1 MSRRWVSY
9 TATVL
14 LVLMGAGF
22 GLTCMYGEGLNI
34 AARMLSG
41 LAAAVCIYALIFL
54 PRTTRVRVLMSFFP
68 SMDSALESARS
79 ESADRKADRK

>member
-1 MSRRWVSY
+1 VAKQDPTPCFS
-9 TATVL
+9 
-14 LVLMGAGF
+14 
-22 GLTCMYGEGLNI
+22 
-34 AARMLSG
+34 
-41 LAAAVCIYALIFL
+41 L